1 MNRWMRC
8 GYVLLSSV
16 LAACAALPPPSSPAA
31 ASLQAASTSK
41 TTTSVATTAG
51 AAAPAAV
58 VAQLAPS
65 GSLRVGVYPGS
76 PTSWVR
82 LPGDGASAGVA
93 HDLGHALA
101 ARLGVPV
108 RVVEYP
114 RVADIVEA
122 LQRQEVDFTFTNA
135 SAARARMVDFTA
147 PLIRLELGV
156 LVAPSSSVTSFN
168 QVDRPGL
175 RVGVTQGSSSQ
186 AALRQRFKHAQVVPV
201 ASLAVARQRLQSGEL
216 DVFATN
222 KGILFELAQQLP
234 GFQVLDD
241 RWGLEQLAIAI
252 PQGRPQGLSFVQHWI
267 TQELPA
273 GTVAHMAERAGLKG
287 LARD

>member
-1 MNRWMRC
+1 MP
-8 GYVLLSSV
+8 V
-16 LAACAALPPPSSPAA
+16 
-31 ASLQAASTSK
+31 
-41 TTTSVATTAG
+41 
-51 AAAPAAV
+51 AAPSV
-58 VAQLAPS
+58 VSALAPT
-65 GSLRVGVYPGS
+65 GALRVGVYPGS

-82 LPGDGASAGVA
+82 LPGSGESAGVA
-93 HDLGHALA
+93 WDLGHALA

-108 RVVEYP
+108 QAVEYP

-122 LQRQEVDFTFTNA
+122 LQRQEVDITFTNA
-135 SAARARMVDFTA
+135 SAARARVVDFTA

-156 LVAPSSSVTSFN
+156 LASPSSSVASFH
-168 QVDRPGL
+168 QVDRPGR

-186 AALRQRFKHAQVVPV
+186 AVLRQRFKHAQVVPV
-201 ASLAVARQRLQSGEL
+201 TSLAAARQGLQSGEL

-234 GFQVLDD
+234 GFQVLED

-252 PQGRPQGLSFVQHWI
+252 PQGRAHGLSFVQHWVAH
-267 TQELPA
+267 ELPA
-273 GTVAHMAERAGLKG
+273 GTVARMAERAGLKG